1 MEQRRVQDN
10 PDYAKIRRGWCWVD
24 RKFRKELLAQMR
36 GRMGNNHYGEE
47 RAASAEEWAE
57 AVVREELHR
66 GRLAEGDLG
75 KLAKGARRK
84 VGMAMRLRKET
95 TVGMGWI
102 AERLRMGSRQYVTQ
116 LLYQERRAGRRR
128 G

>member
-1 MEQRRVQDN
+1 MIPQPIHHSN
-10 PDYAKIRRGWCWVD
+10 SNS
-24 RKFRKELLAQMR
+24 F
-36 GRMGNNHYGEE
+36 
-47 RAASAEEWAE
+47 AEEWAE

-75 KLAKGARRK
+75 KLAKGDRRK

-116 LLYQERRAGRRR
+116 LLYQERRAWRRR